1 MRSHLAVLFSLTIS
15 LSGCANLQVSR
26 AKAELEAALNPL
38 LGQTKDDVLMAIGAP
53 NGTRSIGGFEVW
65 DYYKSYGMRARQ
77 SAVVNTYGT
86 ANTNAYNYPGG
97 YNATTNY
104 QGNAVG
110 LGGSQSWEAYDRFT
124 LYFDGSG
131 RMAKWDGY
139 VQR

>member
-1 MRSHLAVLFSLTIS
+1 MRSFPVVFLT
-15 LSGCANLQVSR
+15 LMVATLGCAQFQVSQ

-38 LGQTKDDVLMAIGAP
+38 LGQTKGDVLMAVGAP
-53 NGTRSIGGFEVW
+53 SGTRSIGGFEVW
-65 DYYKSYGMRARQ
+65 DYYRSYGMRARQ

-86 ANTNAYNYPGG
+86 ANTNAYGYPGG

-104 QGNAVG
+104 QGNSVG
-110 LGGSQSWEAYDRFT
+110 LGGAQSWEAYDRFT

-131 RMAKWDGY
+131 RLAKWDGY